1 MDCVFKNLLY
11 SVNQTST
18 FQHKKRQWYRSIL
31 GFERQQGE
39 GGDQQETLKTPTVPP
54 RGVQPVNP
62 NGGGARYTA
71 RLSELYG
78 TNSSGHLWKKQ
89 TVKTNSVEGQLW
101 KKDILPS
108 FIGLWV

>member
-1 MDCVFKNLLY
+1 M
-11 SVNQTST
+11 NQTST
-18 FQHKKRQWYRSIL
+18 FQHKKRQRYRSIL

-78 TNSSGHLWKKQ
+78 TNSSGHL
-89 TVKTNSVEGQLW
+89 
-101 KKDILPS
+101 
-108 FIGLWV
+108 

>member
-1 MDCVFKNLLY
+1 MLLHVWKKKKYDKIFINQKTLKNLPR
-11 SVNQTST
+11 V
-18 FQHKKRQWYRSIL
+18 FFFPG
-31 GFERQQGE
+31 GFWE
-39 GGDQQETLKTPTVPP
+39 LPAPTVPP

-89 TVKTNSVEGQLW
+89 TVKTNSVEGHLW
-101 KKDILPS
+101 KKKEILPS